1 VRIQPNHVG
10 SNIFTTKTF
19 FPNLVKFPVRFKPHF
34 FEEVQKQMIQLLLL
48 FILLTNHFPVHPPRL
63 FDRFKFNL
71 QASKIHFEESN
82 KTEIW
87 IFQENP
93 IKALAQRFQQT
104 FNMNIVQSCLE
115 LVTEFDIK
123 LDNSNTNN
131 QECQQIL
138 KKLKLTLKN
147 CENKIQKDKHQFQ
160 QSEKMLVEIIAELQE
175 KFKNE
180 KERENKKSNQ
190 LKLYNSDDSVQTIRD
205 LMILDISLVFFIS
218 SVFYVAYNKL

>member
-1 VRIQPNHVG
+1 
-10 SNIFTTKTF
+10 
-19 FPNLVKFPVRFKPHF
+19 VRFKPHF

-138 KKLKLTLKN
+138 KKLGLTLKN

-160 QSEKMLVEIIAELQE
+160 QSEKMQE
-175 KFKNE
+175 KSKNE